1 MPCLF
6 NLKPEDRYCAYCPV
20 YCPDRTIR
28 MEVTAA
34 TNTGEPI
41 NQQDMNE
48 ETISKILEVRRA
60 LNEQVISL
68 LYVEVETEED
78 AKELETLKGQ
88 IRGAVG
94 RAEQL
99 AESLI
104 KQSLKG

>member
-1 MPCLF
+1 
-6 NLKPEDRYCAYCPV
+6 
-20 YCPDRTIR
+20 
-28 MEVTAA
+28 MEVIAA